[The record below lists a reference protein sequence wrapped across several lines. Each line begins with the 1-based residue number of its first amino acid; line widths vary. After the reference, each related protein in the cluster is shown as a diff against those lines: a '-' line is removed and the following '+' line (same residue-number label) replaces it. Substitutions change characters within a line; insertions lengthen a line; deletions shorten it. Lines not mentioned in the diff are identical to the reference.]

1 MAITKFTKVGRLM
14 LFCFVIKRYKTKGL
28 PAKAGLF
35 FVKSPSQPPQMG
47 GEWRKN

>member
-1 MAITKFTKVGRLM
+1 MAITKFTKVGRLV
-14 LFCFVIKRYKTKGL
+14 LFCFVTKDKTKGL

-35 FVKSPSQPPQMG
+35 FVKSPSQPPQKG